1 MCFCTVC
8 RYAEFYLFHQQVF
21 RDVKKREKQ
30 SLIPDFPPRYS
41 KSALGISLSHSEL
54 KDRTEKL
61 EKYFKAMIAIIDD
74 LSPDSQS
81 LFRALLGGRVSTM
94 VSPAL
99 VTQALADDSAEDAG
113 PPPPIPEALV
123 PPPRTQPSPPPP
135 LPLPAIASPAVPTQ
149 PDPPAATV
157 DGMAETLEALVAAI
171 DAGDAEAGASL
182 FSTSSEV

>member
-8 RYAEFYLFHQQVF
+8 RYSEFYLFHQQVF

-99 VTQALADDSAEDAG
+99 MTEALADDIAEDAG
-113 PPPPIPEALV
+113 LPTLYYWGMKARGQIPIMLLTAGKVDFKWEQDPGDYKQFA
-123 PPPRTQPSPPPP
+123 PFGQ
-135 LPLPAIASPAVPTQ
+135 LPVLKVRFCS
-149 PDPPAATV
+149 
-157 DGMAETLEALVAAI
+157 
-171 DAGDAEAGASL
+171 
-182 FSTSSEV
+182 F